1 MRIMPMGTGWER
13 WGRLLL
19 VVLLVLSLSEAVDLY
34 GDAAESD
41 ENRLRVAAGVLPDS
55 AWTLP
60 APTSARPAGWP
71 DPRDPVIA
79 GWICRTPSD
88 RAPPRA

>member
-1 MRIMPMGTGWER
+1 MPTGPGWER
-13 WGRLLL
+13 WGRVLL
-19 VVLLVLSLSEAVDLY
+19 VVLLVLPLPVALDLY
-34 GDAAESD
+34 GDAAEDD

-55 AWTLP
+55 AWALP

-71 DPRDPVIA
+71 DPRDPVVA
-79 GWICRTPSD
+79 GWICHTPSD

>member
-1 MRIMPMGTGWER
+1 MRTGPGWER

-19 VVLLVLSLSEAVDLY
+19 VVLLVLPLPAALDLY
-34 GDAAESD
+34 DAAAEND

-55 AWTLP
+55 AWALP
-60 APTSARPAGWP
+60 AATSARPAGWP

-79 GWICRTPSD
+79 GWICLTPSD
-88 RAPPRA
+88 RAPPRP

>member
-1 MRIMPMGTGWER
+1 MRIMPTGRGW

-19 VVLLVLSLSEAVDLY
+19 VILLVLPLPVALDLCD
-34 GDAAESD
+34 DAAESD
-41 ENRLRVAAGVLPDS
+41 ENRLRVAAGVQSDS
-55 AWTLP
+55 AWGLP

-71 DPRDPVIA
+71 DPHDPVIA
-79 GWICRTPSD
+79 GWICLTPSD